1 MRDDLLEVLEL
12 YPEFAESFSSNL
24 EVTFNLR
31 DDDIIGVD
39 PSVFKRFV
47 REPEDEPEEEGQE
60 EQFNDKRCQVKGKEE
75 FMSRPISNALFFE
88 GVRGQKY
95 PKFSCTRSHDKEI
108 LKNSKAFFQS
118 SSISIQFSFNF
129 HSIEWNFNEN
139 LTKI

>member
-47 REPEDEPEEEGQE
+47 REEPDEPEEEGQE

-75 FMSRPISNALFFE
+75 FISRLICNALFFE
-88 GVRGQKY
+88 GEGAKKY
-95 PKFSCTRSHDKEI
+95 LKVVVYADKDFF
-108 LKNSKAFFQS
+108 KAF
-118 SSISIQFSFNF
+118 
-129 HSIEWNFNEN
+129 
-139 LTKI
+139 

>member
-39 PSVFKRFV
+39 PSIFKRFV

-75 FMSRPISNALFFE
+75 FNALFFE

-95 PKFSCTRSHDKEI
+95 PKFSCTRSSDRK
-108 LKNSKAFFQS
+108 F
-118 SSISIQFSFNF
+118 
-129 HSIEWNFNEN
+129 
-139 LTKI
+139 